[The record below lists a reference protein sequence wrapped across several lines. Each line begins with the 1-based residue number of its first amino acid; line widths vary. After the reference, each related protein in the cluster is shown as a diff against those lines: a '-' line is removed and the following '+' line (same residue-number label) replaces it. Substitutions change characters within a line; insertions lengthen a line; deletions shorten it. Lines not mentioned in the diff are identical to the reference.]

1 MLDDKR
7 ILLIISGGIAAYKS
21 LELIRRLR
29 EHGAKVRCALTN
41 SAAKFITPLSVA
53 TLSEDRVYGE
63 LFSLTEESEIGHI
76 KLSRDADLVVV
87 APATA
92 NILAKMAH
100 GIADD
105 LVTTLLLATDKDIL
119 VAPAMNVRMW
129 QHAATQENIATLQA
143 RNIIFSGPIEGS
155 MACGE
160 YGLGKMIEPHQIYQE
175 IARYFSAPGPL
186 TGRRAI
192 VTSGPT
198 YEAIDPVRYIGNRS
212 SGKQGH
218 AIAAALSGMGA
229 DTVLV
234 TGPTNQED
242 PRGVEIVRI
251 ESALEMHNAVLN
263 LLPAD
268 IAVCAAAVA
277 DWRVAKITNSKIK
290 KMNLSKPPHI
300 ELIENPDVLHELSA
314 VGYKRPKL
322 LVGFAAETEQIVKN
336 AVKKRASKGC
346 DWIIANNVSPAT
358 GTFGGDT
365 NIIHLVTEDGTE
377 DWPEMHKTEIANR
390 LAKRIAEHFVNLP
403 QARGQSV

>member
-21 LELIRRLR
+21 LELIRCLR
-29 EHGAKVRCALTN
+29 EHNGKVRCVLTN
-41 SAAKFITPLSVA
+41 SAANFITPISVA
-53 TLSEDRVYGE
+53 TLSGDRVYGE

-105 LVTTLLLATDKDIL
+105 LATTLLLATDKDVL

-129 QHAATQENIATLQA
+129 QHAATQENIATLKG
-143 RNIIFSGPIEGS
+143 RNIIFSGPVQGK

-160 YGLGKMIEPHQIYQE
+160 FGRGKMIEPQKIFQE
-175 IARYFSAPGPL
+175 IARYFSIPGPL
-186 TGRRAI
+186 AGRRAI

-229 DTVLV
+229 DTVLI
-234 TGPTNQED
+234 TGPTNQVD
-242 PRGVEIVRI
+242 PYGVEIVRV
-251 ESALEMHNAVLN
+251 ETALEMHAAVFN
-263 LLPAD
+263 SLPAD

-277 DWRVAKITNSKIK
+277 DWRIEKAADRKIK
-290 KMNLSKPPHI
+290 KTHYPRPPQLN
-300 ELIENPDVLHELSA
+300 LIENPDVLRELSA
-314 VGYKRPKL
+314 VGDKRPQL
-322 LVGFAAETEQIVKN
+322 IVGFAAETEKIVKN
-336 AVKKRASKGC
+336 ALKKRANKGC
-346 DWIIANNVSPAT
+346 DWIVGNNVSLAS
-358 GTFGGDT
+358 GTFGGNSNT
-365 NIIHLVTEDGTE
+365 IHLVTENGTE
-377 DWPEMHKTEIANR
+377 DWPKMDKTEIADR
-390 LAKRIAEHFVNLP
+390 LAKRIADHFLNIP
-403 QARGQSV
+403 Q

>member
-21 LELIRRLR
+21 LELIRRVR
-29 EHGAKVRCALTN
+29 EHGGKVRCVLT
-41 SAAKFITPLSVA
+41 SAAANFITPMSVA

-63 LFSLTEESEIGHI
+63 LFSLTAESEIGHI

-105 LVTTLLLATDKDIL
+105 LATTLLLATDKDVL

-129 QHAATQENIATLQA
+129 QHAATQENVATLKT
-143 RNIIFSGPIEGS
+143 RNIIFSGPAEGK

-160 YGLGKMIEPHQIYQE
+160 YGLGKMIEPQQIYQE
-175 IARYFSAPGPL
+175 ISHYFSMPGPL
-186 TGRRAI
+186 AGRRAI

-229 DTVLV
+229 DTVLI
-234 TGPTNQED
+234 TGPTNQID
-242 PRGVEIVRI
+242 PYGVETVRI
-251 ESALEMHNAVLN
+251 ESALELHAAVLSY
-263 LLPAD
+263 LPAD

-277 DWRVAKITNSKIK
+277 DWRIANATDRKIK
-290 KMNLSKPPHI
+290 KTSHSKPPQLK
-300 ELIENPDVLHELSA
+300 LIENPDVLHELSA
-314 VGYKRPKL
+314 VGEKRPKL
-322 LVGFAAETEQIVKN
+322 IVGFAAETEQIVKN
-336 AVKKRASKGC
+336 AKKKRENKGC
-346 DWIIANNVSPAT
+346 DWIIANNVSPSS
-358 GTFGGDT
+358 GTFGGDS
-365 NIIHLVTEDGTE
+365 NVIHLLTETGTE
-377 DWPEMHKTEIANR
+377 DWPEMDKTEIANR
-390 LAKRIAEHFVNLP
+390 LAKRIADHFRNIS
-403 QARGQSV
+403 QAME

>member
-92 NILAKMAH
+92 NILAKMAP

-186 TGRRAI
+186 TGRRAT

-198 YEAIDPVRYIGNRS
+198 YEAID
-212 SGKQGH
+212 
-218 AIAAALSGMGA
+218 LS
-229 DTVLV
+229 L
-234 TGPTNQED
+234 
-242 PRGVEIVRI
+242 I
-251 ESALEMHNAVLN
+251 
-263 LLPAD
+263 
-268 IAVCAAAVA
+268 
-277 DWRVAKITNSKIK
+277 
-290 KMNLSKPPHI
+290 HI
-300 ELIENPDVLHELSA
+300 
-314 VGYKRPKL
+314 
-322 LVGFAAETEQIVKN
+322 
-336 AVKKRASKGC
+336 
-346 DWIIANNVSPAT
+346 
-358 GTFGGDT
+358 
-365 NIIHLVTEDGTE
+365 
-377 DWPEMHKTEIANR
+377 
-390 LAKRIAEHFVNLP
+390 
-403 QARGQSV
+403 

>member
-21 LELIRRLR
+21 LALIRLLR
-29 EHGAKVRCALTN
+29 EHGANVRCVLTS
-41 SAAKFITPLSVA
+41 SAEKFVTPLSVA
-53 TLSEDRVYGE
+53 ALSEDRVYGE

-76 KLSRDADLVVV
+76 QLSRDADLVVV

-105 LVTTLLLATDKDIL
+105 LATTLLLATDKDVL

-129 QHAATQENIATLQA
+129 QHVATQENIATLHA
-143 RNIIFSGPIEGS
+143 RKITFSGPIEGN

-175 IARYFSAPGPL
+175 IRRYFSTSGPL

-218 AIAAALSGMGA
+218 AIAAALSAMGA

-234 TGPTNQED
+234 TGPTNQAD
-242 PRGVEIVRI
+242 PYGVEIVRI

-263 LLPAD
+263 SLPAD

-277 DWRVAKITNSKIK
+277 DWRILNTADRKIK
-290 KMNLSKPPHI
+290 KTNHSQPPHI
-300 ELIENPDVLHELSA
+300 ELIENPDILQELSG
-314 VGYKRPKL
+314 VGDKRPRL

-336 AVKKRASKGC
+336 ALKKRANKGC
-346 DWIIANNVSPAT
+346 DWIVANNVSPPSGA
-358 GTFGGDT
+358 FGGDN
-365 NIIHLVTEDGTE
+365 NIIHLITDTGTE
-377 DWPEMHKTEIANR
+377 DWPEMDKTEIANR
-390 LAKRIAEHFVNLP
+390 LVKRIADYFSNTSH
-403 QARGQSV
+403 AAC